1 MNVNVLFN
9 SILEITEKD
18 VVDALV
24 EDSVNKYK
32 CLINEEKQKVECS
45 SYLKDSTSLLRISD
59 FWYFV
64 ASRQGIFKKNEN
76 KYLNKI

>member
-1 MNVNVLFN
+1 MDVNVLFI

-59 FWYFV
+59 FWIELYSV
-64 ASRQGIFKKNEN
+64 ASRQGIFTKKR
-76 KYLNKI
+76 K